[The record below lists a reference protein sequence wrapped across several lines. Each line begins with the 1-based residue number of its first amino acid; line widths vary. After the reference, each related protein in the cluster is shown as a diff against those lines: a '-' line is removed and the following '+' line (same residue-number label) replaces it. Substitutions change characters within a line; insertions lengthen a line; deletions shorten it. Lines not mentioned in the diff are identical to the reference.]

1 MDTLVACDFF
11 TKPIYTLKGRFDVY
25 VLVFIHLGSRRVFMS
40 PPTFRPH
47 DQWVLQQARNATMWL
62 EDIGVKAS
70 HLIRDRDTKFS
81 LRFGEFW
88 RDSGTDIVKSPVRSP
103 KANAFCECYIGK
115 LKRECL
121 NHFICFSMDQLNYI
135 NREWLE
141 YYHNHR
147 PHQGKDI
154 GNKVLRPE
162 LCPAP
167 QWHPFGTR
175 HSARIPFASQAVITP
190 TDNGV
195 IKREQRLGG
204 VISYYYRAAA

>member
-1 MDTLVACDFF
+1 
-11 TKPIYTLKGRFDVY
+11 
-25 VLVFIHLGSRRVFMS
+25 
-40 PPTFRPH
+40 
-47 DQWVLQQARNATMWL
+47 MWL
-62 EDIGVKAS
+62 EDMGIKAS

-81 LRFGEFW
+81 RRFDAFW
-88 RDSGTDIVKSPVRSP
+88 KASGTDIVKSPVRSP
-103 KANAFCECYIGK
+103 TANAFCECYIGK

-121 NHFICFSMDQLNYI
+121 HHFICFSMDQLNYI

-162 LCPAP
+162 
-167 QWHPFGTR
+167 FK
-175 HSARIPFASQAVITP
+175 P
-190 TDNGV
+190 TDQGE